1 MNKKIFLI
9 LATIASAV
17 IIAVVF
23 NFRPAQSSDAA
34 KASATCAS
42 TCPDEKIDEKTET
55 CNAEESKPHAAEE
68 EDAHDHDSHSA
79 AASCGDHQDGEG
91 EASSDLDRTVDDLW
105 AGRCEHDIL
114 HYTCDEC
121 RYELGVVKV
130 SDTVIGGDGKPG
142 IVTVTKAASM
152 NFSKPLPLTGEVQLN
167 ETKTVR
173 ISTPL
178 EGTVKNIPADI
189 GGRFTIGDV
198 LMTLDSNEVSEAKAE
213 YMKKA
218 AAAALAKKTAE
229 REAGLFAKKVSAE
242 VEVQEAQNRLTEA
255 AIELRNA
262 GIRLERLGFAKNDI
276 RLLAGNDATAINS
289 LLPVNAPI
297 SGTVIE
303 KYVSA
308 GERVEAGKEILLLS
322 DLSEVWV
329 LANICEADLPA
340 LQKQGSDIACEIEA
354 SGAPGETYPGKLDVI
369 SGQMNEKTR
378 TVKARI
384 RVENKDGLLK
394 PGMFVN
400 VRVLLP
406 GGDDVIAVP
415 KIAVLADAGRSFVF
429 VHKEGEYWVR
439 RPVTPGDP
447 LNEFI
452 EIKEGVTIG
461 QMIIADGSF
470 LLKSD
475 VLRGKMGAGC
485 AD

>member
-1 MNKKIFLI
+1 MNKKFFLF
-9 LATIASAV
+9 LTTIACAV
-17 IIAVVF
+17 IVAVMF
-23 NFRPAQSSDAA
+23 NFRPAQSNDAA
-34 KASATCAS
+34 KESGACAS
-42 TCPDEKIDEKTET
+42 TCPDEKIDEKTKACT
-55 CNAEESKPHAAEE
+55 AEDGAENVAE
-68 EDAHDHDSHSA
+68 EDAHDHDSHA
-79 AASCGDHQDGEG
+79 ADTACGGHGEEG
-91 EASSDLDRTVDDLW
+91 TSDLDRTVDDLW
-105 AGRCEHDIL
+105 AGKCEHDIL

-121 RYELGVVKV
+121 RYELGVVRV

-142 IVTVTKAASM
+142 IVTVTKAATM
-152 NFSKPLPLTGEVQLN
+152 NFSKPLRLTGEVRLN
-167 ETKTVR
+167 EAKTVR
-173 ISTPL
+173 VSSPL
-178 EGTVKNIPADI
+178 QGVIKTIPADI
-189 GGRFTIGDV
+189 GGRFTAGDV
-198 LMTLDSNEVSEAKAE
+198 LLNLDSDEVAGAKAE

-218 AAAALAKKTAE
+218 GALALAKKTAD
-229 REAGLFAKKVSAE
+229 REAGLFAKKISAE
-242 VEVQEAQNRLTEA
+242 VDVQEAKNRLTEA
-255 AIELRNA
+255 EIELRNA
-262 GIRLERLGFAKNDI
+262 GIRLERLGFSKQTIGSIAT
-276 RLLAGNDATAINS
+276 DAASAINGI
-289 LLPVNAPI
+289 LPVNAAI
-297 SGTVIE
+297 TGTVIE
-303 KYVSA
+303 KYASA

-329 LANICEADLPA
+329 WANIREGDLPA

-354 SGAPGETYPGKLDVI
+354 LGKEDKTYPGKLDVI

-406 GGDDVIAVP
+406 GGDDVVAVP

-439 RPVTPGDP
+439 RPVTIGDP
-447 LNEFI
+447 FNEFI
-452 EIKEGVTIG
+452 EIKEGLTAG
-461 QMIIADGSF
+461 QTIIADGSF

>member
-1 MNKKIFLI
+1 MNKKFFFILI
-9 LATIASAV
+9 TIACAV
-17 IIAVVF
+17 IIATVL
-23 NFRPAQSSDAA
+23 NFRVTRSNIAVAESSLDAA
-34 KASATCAS
+34 VTQGTSI
-42 TCPDEKIDEKTET
+42 PE
-55 CNAEESKPHAAEE
+55 AEPEE
-68 EDAHDHDSHSA
+68 EA
-79 AASCGDHQDGEG
+79 
-91 EASSDLDRTVDDLW
+91 DLDRPVDELW
-105 AGRCEHDIL
+105 AAYCEHKIPQ
-114 HYTCDEC
+114 YTCDEC

-152 NFSKPLPLTGEVQLN
+152 NFAKPLGLTGEVRLN
-167 ETKTVR
+167 EAKTVR
-173 ISTPL
+173 VSSPL
-178 EGTVKNIPADI
+178 QGVIKTIPADI
-189 GGRFTIGDV
+189 GGQFTAGDV
-198 LMTLDSNEVSEAKAE
+198 LLNLDSDEVAGAKAE

-218 AAAALAKKTAE
+218 GALSLAKKTAE
-229 REAGLFAKKVSAE
+229 REAGLFAKKISAE
-242 VEVQEAQNRLTEA
+242 VDVQEAENRLTEA
-255 AIELRNA
+255 EIELRNA
-262 GIRLERLGFAKNDI
+262 VIRLERLGFSKQAIGD
-276 RLLAGNDATAINS
+276 LATDAASAINGI
-289 LLPVNAPI
+289 LPVNAMI

-303 KYVSA
+303 KYASA

-329 LANICEADLPA
+329 WANIREADLPL
-340 LQKQGSDIACEIEA
+340 LQKQGADINCEIDVP
-354 SGAPGETYPGKLDVI
+354 SAPGKTFPGVLDVI
-369 SGQMNEKTR
+369 SGQMNAQTR

-400 VRVLLP
+400 IRVLLP
-406 GGDDVIAVP
+406 GDDHVIAVP

-439 RPVTPGDP
+439 RPVTTGDP
-447 LNEFI
+447 FNEFI
-452 EIKEGVTIG
+452 EIKEGLTTG